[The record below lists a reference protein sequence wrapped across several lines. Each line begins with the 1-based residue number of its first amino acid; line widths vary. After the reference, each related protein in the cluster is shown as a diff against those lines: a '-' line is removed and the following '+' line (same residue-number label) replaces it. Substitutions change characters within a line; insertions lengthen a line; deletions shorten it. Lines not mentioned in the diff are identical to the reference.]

1 MIAAPPLGRHPADG
15 NRAVPLFLLRSA
27 EAYRVAPHGAADGV
41 RRETGAPPMTVVKTR
56 GKDAVPQH
64 YYLRVSVT
72 DRCNLRCT
80 YCLPESASFRSD
92 RVTSAE
98 LDQLMG
104 AVCAAVPVTKIR
116 LTGGEPTLD
125 PQLAAHVRAA
135 AWLVPTVGLTS
146 NGVLLAEQLPALQAA
161 GLTRLNISCDAA
173 DAEGFARST
182 RRDRFAAVLTAI
194 RTARDLG
201 FAPLKINAVATTAT
215 DAVALVRF
223 ALAEAVHLRFIE
235 LMAIGEARPDHQ
247 RRFIS
252 SEDLRQQVASAGL
265 SLCAAPDRD
274 EPTSR
279 VWTVPGVPA
288 ERCTIGFITTVTE
301 PFCATCTR
309 LRLTSQGR
317 LHTCLFD
324 EHGTDL
330 LPTLRA
336 GDDAGLLA
344 TIRRAVAAKAP
355 PASFVRAGVMAAIGG

>member
-1 MIAAPPLGRHPADG
+1 M
-15 NRAVPLFLLRSA
+15 
-27 EAYRVAPHGAADGV
+27 
-41 RRETGAPPMTVVKTR
+41 
-56 GKDAVPQH
+56 PQH

-80 YCLPESASFRSD
+80 YCLPEAASFRSE
-92 RVTSAE
+92 RVTPAE

-125 PQLAAHVRAA
+125 PHLADHVRAA

-146 NGVLLAEQLPALQAA
+146 NGVLLAEQLPNLRAA

-182 RRDRFAAVLTAI
+182 RRDRFGAVLTAI
-194 RTARDLG
+194 RTARELG
-201 FAPLKINAVATTAT
+201 FAPLKINAVATVDT
-215 DAVALVRF
+215 DAAALVRF
-223 ALAEAVHLRFIE
+223 ALAEGVHLRFIE
-235 LMAIGEARPDHQ
+235 LMAIGEARPEHQ
-247 RRFIS
+247 RRFVS
-252 SEDLRQQVASAGL
+252 SHDLRTHLADAGL
-265 SLCAAPDRD
+265 PLCEEPARD

-279 VWTVPGVPA
+279 VWTVPGVA
-288 ERCTIGFITTVTE
+288 ADHCTIGFITTVTD
-301 PFCATCTR
+301 PFCATCNR

-336 GDDAGLLA
+336 GDEAGLIA
-344 TIRRAVAAKAP
+344 IIRTAVAAKAP
-355 PASFVRAGVMAAIGG
+355 PATFVRAGVMAGIGG